1 MVWLIFLIRGQHTMN
16 AELLLSDRFIEFSS
30 RVAALHEKK
39 KSLNVEFKKL
49 FEAHKVQIK
58 AIEEEAAALASE
70 FQNEQKPA

>member
-1 MVWLIFLIRGQHTMN
+1 MN